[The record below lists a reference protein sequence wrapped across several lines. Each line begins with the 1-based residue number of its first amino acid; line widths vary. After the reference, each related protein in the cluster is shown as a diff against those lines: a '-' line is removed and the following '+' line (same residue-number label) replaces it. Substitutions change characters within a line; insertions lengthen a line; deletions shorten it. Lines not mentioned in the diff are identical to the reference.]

1 MPCPMC
7 WFPGFLFSPAGGV
20 VPAVGLGTLTPQGP
34 ARAGPP
40 PAARPARGPPGAG
53 SGGGGPAGCAP
64 AAPLT

>member
-1 MPCPMC
+1 MPYVLVPGIPVQPCP
-7 WFPGFLFSPAGGV
+7 GGV